1 MARTKQPQASPM
13 RARSHVARLNQLA
26 AAESKKPK
34 SARKP
39 KSEQCSSRGAVDCS
53 RVPGCQAVVIKG
65 KEQCRPVRKEQGQRQ
80 VCGKK
85 KLDAMTAGELLAYA
99 HRYYTQERG
108 SGKPISRMNKG
119 EMCAFVKN
127 EKHLNATYRAKYDAQ
142 ATKPA
147 GKLPVDIAKG
157 KFA

>member
-1 MARTKQPQASPM
+1 MARVKEPETSPM
-13 RARSHVARLNQLA
+13 RARSHAVRLKMLA
-26 AAESKKPK
+26 DTTATTKKP
-34 SARKP
+34 RKP
-39 KSEQCSSRGAVDCS
+39 KSEQCHSRGAIACS
-53 RVPGCQAVVIKG
+53 RVPGCQSVVIKG

-119 EMCAFVKN
+119 ELCAFVKN
-127 EKHLNATYRAKYDAQ
+127 EKNLNSKYRAKYDAQ

-157 KFA
+157 KYAN